1 MDLLITVIGNAVAD
15 TEFRERLLRDPLTAL
30 DEWGFRLTKGEI
42 EMMQE
47 VLPRASE
54 EELRNKFQALHE
66 TLYAKN
72 YCPTKRCSMSAIPTC
87 DSMSEIWRVSSAA
100 RARCSSL
107 SVGGDRF
114 RRSSSSSIARSN
126 SDAVWPGCA
135 VAVTTKLPP

>member
-30 DEWGFRLTKGEI
+30 DEWGFHLTKGEI

-72 YCPTKRCSMSAIPTC
+72 YCPTKRCSMSAYPPPTQ
-87 DSMSEIWRVSSAA
+87 RKL
-100 RARCSSL
+100 R
-107 SVGGDRF
+107 GDLRT
-114 RRSSSSSIARSN
+114 
-126 SDAVWPGCA
+126 A
-135 VAVTTKLPP
+135 VAKEASEEKIA